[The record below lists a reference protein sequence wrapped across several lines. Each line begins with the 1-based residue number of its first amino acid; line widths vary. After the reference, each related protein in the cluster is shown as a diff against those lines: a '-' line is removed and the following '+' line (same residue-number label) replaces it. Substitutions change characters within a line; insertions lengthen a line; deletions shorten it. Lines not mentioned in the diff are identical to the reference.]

1 MGAEVAGLKLSGPLV
16 RPGARRVTGAEASR
30 VRFLRGLS
38 TSKFFPPHAKQQGID
53 GSVNVD
59 LLINEKGFVVEAQV
73 ISESPPG
80 MGFGLA
86 ALDAAKSYEFENPF
100 NELVL
105 MTLQMQFEP

>member
-1 MGAEVAGLKLSGPLV
+1 MGTEVAGLKLTGPLV
-16 RPGARRVTGAEASR
+16 RPGVRRVTGAEASK
-30 VRFLRGLS
+30 VRYLRGLPP
-38 TSKFFPPHAKQQGID
+38 SKFYPPLAREQGID

-73 ISESPPG
+73 IDESPPG

-100 NELVL
+100 DELVL
-105 MTLQMQFEP
+105 LTLQVQFQP